1 MSQPSGPRPV
11 VPHDGAE
18 DAALVREVVEGHVDA
33 FEKLVRKHQR
43 PVYSAILRMVRDP
56 EDARDL
62 AQTAFLKA
70 FEQIGT
76 FDPRYRFFS
85 WIYRIAI
92 HEAINHLQRRRRT
105 EPLEVDVAFEGKGA
119 QADIEGRELERAVQ
133 AALATL
139 TPEHR
144 GVVVLRHFLD
154 GSYQE
159 IAVALDL
166 PEKTVKSRLFE
177 ARRALRTRL
186 EIMGILR

>member
-1 MSQPSGPRPV
+1 MSQPSGPRLV
-11 VPHDGAE
+11 VPQDGPD
-18 DAALVREVVEGHVDA
+18 DAALVREVLEGHVDA
-33 FEKLVRKHQR
+33 FETLVRRHQR
-43 PVYSAILRMVRDP
+43 PVYSAVLRMVRDP

-70 FEQIGT
+70 FEQIRT

-92 HEAINHLQRRRRT
+92 HEAINHLQRRRRA
-105 EPLEVDVAFEGKGA
+105 EPLDVDVAFEGKGP
-119 QADIEGRELERAVQ
+119 QGEVEGRELEVAVQ
-133 AALATL
+133 AALGTL

-144 GVVVLRHFLD
+144 AVVVLRHFLD

-177 ARRALRTRL
+177 ARRALRVRL
-186 EIMGILR
+186 EAMGILR

>member
-1 MSQPSGPRPV
+1 MSQPSGPGPV
-11 VPHDGAE
+11 VPDDGAN
-18 DAALVREVVEGHVDA
+18 DAALVREVIEGHVDA
-33 FEKLVRKHQR
+33 FEILVRRHQR
-43 PVYSAILRMVRDP
+43 PVYSAVLRMVRDP

-92 HEAINHLQRRRRT
+92 HEAINHLQRRKRP
-105 EPLEVDVAFEGKGA
+105 EPLVEDVVDDDKGPESRM
-119 QADIEGRELERAVQ
+119 EGRELERAVQ
-133 AALATL
+133 AALAAL

-144 GVVVLRHFLD
+144 AVVILRHFLD

-159 IAVALDL
+159 IAVALEI

-177 ARRALRTRL
+177 ARRALRLRL
-186 EIMGILR
+186 ETMGILK